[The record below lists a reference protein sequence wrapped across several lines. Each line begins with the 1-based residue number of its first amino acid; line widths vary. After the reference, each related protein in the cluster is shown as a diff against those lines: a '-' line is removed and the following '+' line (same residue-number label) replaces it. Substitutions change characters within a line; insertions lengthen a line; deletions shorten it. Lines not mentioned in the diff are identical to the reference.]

1 PSRASPPP
9 RPEGVCRY
17 LIAGIYWGG
26 NVPEGMKVVE
36 IPACVWA
43 KFKCTGPMP
52 EAIQKVNTRIY
63 KEWLPGNTEYEL
75 ADDLNIEWYSN
86 QGDVTDDDYESAV
99 WIPVKKK

>member
-1 PSRASPPP
+1 
-9 RPEGVCRY
+9 
-17 LIAGIYWGG
+17 
-26 NVPEGMKVVE
+26 
-36 IPACVWA
+36 
-43 KFKCTGPMP
+43 MP

-99 WIPVKKK
+99 WIPVRKK